1 MPRGKN
7 AELNVPDNV
16 ALDKEWEKAIG
27 QAIRRARE
35 SKQWTLIDLAGKL
48 DASFQ
53 YVGLMERGEKT
64 PSMQMFL
71 MILRALEVDANT
83 IVGALLN
90 YNDNETI
97 PLPQGSRYAELSA
110 TQKARLYR
118 IIDDAIE
125 GFLDSNE

>member
-1 MPRGKN
+1 MPKGKN
-7 AELNVPDNV
+7 AELNVPDHV
-16 ALDKEWEKAIG
+16 ALDKEWGKALG
-27 QAIRRARE
+27 HAIRRARE
-35 SKQWTLIDLAGKL
+35 NKQWTLIDLAGQL

-71 MILRALEVDANT
+71 MMLRALEVDANT

-90 YNDNETI
+90 YEENETI
-97 PLPQGSRYAELSA
+97 PLPQGSRYSELSA
-110 TQKARLYR
+110 TQKTRLFR
-118 IIDDAIE
+118 IINDAIE